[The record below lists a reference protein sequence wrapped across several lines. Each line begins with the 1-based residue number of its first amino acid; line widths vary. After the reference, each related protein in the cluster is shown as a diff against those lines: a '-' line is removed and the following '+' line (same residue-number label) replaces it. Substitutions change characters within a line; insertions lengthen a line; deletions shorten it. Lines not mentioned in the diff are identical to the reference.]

1 MRQIEGSVVITGGGA
16 GIGRGAALAFAER
29 GAYVVLAGRTQG
41 RLDETLAT
49 VESAGGRG
57 CAVAADCA
65 TEAGADAV
73 LAAAEAAGPVAV
85 LVNNAGVGYSF
96 EATRPGSMAAL
107 VETTPENWHEVM
119 RINLDSA
126 YYMCRRALPGMI
138 AAGGG
143 AIVNVASAG
152 GTQGMADAHA
162 YATSKAGMINLTRS
176 LARAYGPNGIRANV
190 LAPGFVATDMVAS
203 VLDSEANPFAD
214 PAMRYAACPL
224 GRPGEPSEMAEAIV
238 FLASN
243 GYANGALLVLDG
255 GSTC

>member
-1 MRQIEGSVVITGGGA
+1 MKRIEGSVVVTGGGA
-16 GIGRGAALAFAER
+16 GIGRETALGFAER
-29 GAYVVLAGRTQG
+29 GAYVVVAGRTQS
-41 RLDETLAT
+41 RLDETVAAI
-49 VESAGGRG
+49 EAAGGRG

-73 LAAAEAAGPVAV
+73 LAAAEAEGPVAV

-96 EATRPGSMAAL
+96 EAICPGSMAAL
-107 VETTPENWHEVM
+107 AETSPENWREVM

-126 YYMCRRALPGMI
+126 YFMCRRALPGMI
-138 AAGGG
+138 AAGAG
-143 AIVNVASAG
+143 AIVNVSSAG

-190 LAPGFVATDMVAS
+190 LAPGFVATDMVAD
-203 VLDSEANPFAD
+203 VLESDANPFAD
-214 PAMRYAACPL
+214 AVTRFAVCPL
-224 GRPGEPSEMAEAIV
+224 GRPGEPGEMAEAIV
-238 FLASN
+238 FLACN
-243 GYANGALLVLDG
+243 GYANGAVLVLDG